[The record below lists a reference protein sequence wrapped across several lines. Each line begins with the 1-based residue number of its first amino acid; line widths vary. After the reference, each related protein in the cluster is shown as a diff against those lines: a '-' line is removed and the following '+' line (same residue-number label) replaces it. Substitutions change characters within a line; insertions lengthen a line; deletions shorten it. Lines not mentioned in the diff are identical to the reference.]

1 MARAASVFEIHTKNK
16 EEFVD
21 LTPRVRGLVEQSGI
35 QDGTLVLFCP
45 HTTAALTIQENTDP
59 VLKKDILGALES
71 MVPAGRPYGHGEGN
85 APAHVKAALLGTSCT
100 LVVDGGKLLLG
111 RWQGIY
117 FVEFDG
123 PRDRMVEVKVF
134 PA

>member
-1 MARAASVFEIHTKNK
+1 MARAAHVFELHTKGK

-21 LTPRVRGLVEQSGI
+21 LTARIRALVDHSGVR
-35 QDGTLVLFCP
+35 DGTVVVYCP
-45 HTTAALTIQENTDP
+45 HSTAGLTIQENTDP
-59 VLKKDILGALES
+59 ALKRDILAALES
-71 MVPAGRPYGHGEGN
+71 MVPAARPWGHSEGN

-100 LVVDGGKLLLG
+100 LVVDGGRLLLG

-123 PRDRMVEVKVF
+123 PRDRMVQVKIL

>member
-1 MARAASVFEIHTKNK
+1 MARAAQVFEIRTRSK

-21 LTPRVRGLVEQSGI
+21 LTAKVRAFVEQSRV
-35 QDGTLVLFCP
+35 DEGTVVVFCP
-45 HTTAALTIQENTDP
+45 HTTAGVTVQENTDP
-59 VLKKDILGALES
+59 ALKRDILAALES
-71 MVPAGRPYGHGEGN
+71 MVPSNRPYGHSEGN

-100 LVVDGGKLLLG
+100 LLIDGGRLLLG

-123 PRDRMVEVKVF
+123 PRDRTVQVKIF
-134 PA
+134 AT